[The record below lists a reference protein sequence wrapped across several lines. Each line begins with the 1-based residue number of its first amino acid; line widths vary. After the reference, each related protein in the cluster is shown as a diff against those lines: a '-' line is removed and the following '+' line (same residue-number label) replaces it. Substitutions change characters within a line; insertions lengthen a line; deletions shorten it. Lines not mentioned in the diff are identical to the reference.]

1 VLTIPAAATLRG
13 KLIDGSL
20 PNLLLPEE
28 GTAPPPATVLPDA
41 EQRRAVR
48 LVLSAQASHESRRLI
63 GWLDGGH

>member
-28 GTAPPPATVLPDA
+28 GLAPPPATVLPDA

-48 LVLSAQASHESRRLI
+48 LVLSAQASHR
-63 GWLDGGH
+63 GD